1 MIASGAM
8 GTAIICTPDP
18 LRVEPMKTGRRH
30 TLQALCGAALL
41 PCRAWTGQAD
51 APSPGAD
58 TVIRLN
64 LPGPGSL
71 PFLPLELIS
80 ALGFDREI
88 GARLV
93 LRYHPSGIRALEDV
107 LVGNADFAAL
117 GFPTLPVLLTKG
129 KDTLAIAPISGEQ
142 HVFHLLV
149 RKDLSKNITRIKD
162 LAGRTIGTSTGS
174 PNGKTYLQMVVEI
187 VLKAHGVAPQQVR
200 WLPTGQNWESASGA
214 FITQAA
220 DALFCEQPFPNRLIR
235 EGLGVSLLDLSDKRT
250 HAGLAGIGAL
260 RSVVATH
267 RALLNQPEGQRKAE
281 LMVRMLRRT
290 LVWLRAAT
298 PQAVAHQ
305 ASMRNDKERQ
315 DITEL
320 LTKTPYIYSADARFD
335 LQQVQDTDV
344 FLRTTQGDLRFPPAI
359 SRIETRWAG
368 QQA

>member
-1 MIASGAM
+1 MH
-8 GTAIICTPDP
+8 
-18 LRVEPMKTGRRH
+18 TGRRQ
-30 TLQALCGAALL
+30 TLQALCAAALL
-41 PCRAWTGQAD
+41 PGRSWAQQAD
-51 APSPGAD
+51 ASSPGRD

-80 ALGFDREI
+80 ALGFDREV

>member
-1 MIASGAM
+1 
-8 GTAIICTPDP
+8 
-18 LRVEPMKTGRRH
+18 MKTGRRH

-267 RALLNQPEGQRKAE
+267 RAPLNQPEGQRKAE

-359 SRIETRWAG
+359 SRIESRWAG

>member
-1 MIASGAM
+1 
-8 GTAIICTPDP
+8 
-18 LRVEPMKTGRRH
+18 MKTGRRH

>member
-1 MIASGAM
+1 MH
-8 GTAIICTPDP
+8 
-18 LRVEPMKTGRRH
+18 TGRRR
-30 TLQALCGAALL
+30 TLQALCAAALL
-41 PCRAWTGQAD
+41 PGRAWTQQTD

-80 ALGFDREI
+80 ALGFDREV

-117 GFPTLPVLLTKG
+117 GFPTLPVLMAKG
-129 KDTLAIAPISGEQ
+129 KDALAIAPISGEQ
-142 HVFHLLV
+142 QVFHLLV
-149 RKDLSKNITRIKD
+149 RKDLSKKITRIKD

-187 VLKAHGVAPQQVR
+187 VLNAHGVAPHQVR
-200 WLPTGQNWESASGA
+200 WLPTGQNWESSSGA
-214 FITQAA
+214 FISQAA
-220 DALFCEQPFPNRLIR
+220 DALFCEQPFPNRLVR

-250 HAGLAGIGAL
+250 HAGLAGINAL
-260 RSVVATH
+260 RSVVATR
-267 RALLNQPEGQRKAE
+267 RALLNQPDGQRKAE
-281 LMVRMLRRT
+281 LMVRMVRRT

-298 PQAVAHQ
+298 PQAVAQQ
-305 ASMRNDKERQ
+305 ASMRSDNERQ
-315 DITEL
+315 GIAEL
-320 LTKTPYIYSADARFD
+320 LTKTPYIYSADGRFN

-344 FLRTTQGDLRFPPAI
+344 FLRAAQGDMRFPVAS
-359 SRIETRWAG
+359 SRIDTRWAG
-368 QQA
+368 QEA

>member
-1 MIASGAM
+1 
-8 GTAIICTPDP
+8 
-18 LRVEPMKTGRRH
+18 MKTGRRH

-267 RALLNQPEGQRKAE
+267 RAPLNQPEGHRKAE

-359 SRIETRWAG
+359 SRIESRWAG

>member
-1 MIASGAM
+1 
-8 GTAIICTPDP
+8 
-18 LRVEPMKTGRRH
+18 MKTGRRH

-359 SRIETRWAG
+359 SRIESRWAG